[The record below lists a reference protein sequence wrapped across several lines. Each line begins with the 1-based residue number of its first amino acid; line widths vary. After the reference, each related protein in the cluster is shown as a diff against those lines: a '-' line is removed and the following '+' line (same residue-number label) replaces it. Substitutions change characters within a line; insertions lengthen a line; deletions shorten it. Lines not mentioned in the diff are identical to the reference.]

1 MLKGSSIYYVRNG
14 GGVKTPY
21 AFPISV
27 MIKKCVQGGEGGQI
41 WPKNAYIINGR
52 PLIATL

>member
-14 GGVKTPY
+14 GGVETPN

-27 MIKKCVQGGEGGQI
+27 MIKKVRTGVRRGSD
-41 WPKNAYIINGR
+41 
-52 PLIATL
+52 LT

>member
-1 MLKGSSIYYVRNG
+1 MNELVGGRPFIMYAPG

-27 MIKKCVQGGEGGQI
+27 MLKKCVQGGGGGSDL
-41 WPKNAYIINGR
+41 A
-52 PLIATL
+52 